1 MPESN
6 CRRALLSLL
15 WAFSLSLPLSIGC
28 GSGSGSQDGSSP
40 ETGRELVASAPDEAV
55 QLFLEAV
62 KRGDDTSAGLL
73 LTPTARQTTHEV
85 GMVVAPPGSD
95 TASFQVAGVE
105 RLDDTTARVGS
116 SWSDTAPDGQS
127 QTDEIVWLVRK
138 SEGRWRIAGMTAKV
152 FGDRPPIELNFEDR
166 EALVRQRRM
175 VEQEAVRRTSAP
187 AEQAR
192 KPSDPFQS
200 GPR

>member
-1 MPESN
+1 MRASN
-6 CRRALLSLL
+6 CRRLLLCLVLSL
-15 WAFSLSLPLSIGC
+15 SVGC
-28 GSGSGSQDGSSP
+28 GSDAGPQSGPSKNTAP
-40 ETGRELVASAPDEAV
+40 EPVASAPDQAV

-62 KRGDDTSAGLL
+62 KRGDDAGAGHL
-73 LTPTARQTTHEV
+73 LTPLARETTHEV

-95 TASFQVAGVE
+95 TASFQVGGVQP
-105 RLDDTTARVGS
+105 LDANTARVAS
-116 SWSDTAPDGQS
+116 SWTDTAPDGES

-138 SEGRWRIAGMTAKV
+138 SDGRWRIAGMTAKV

-166 EALVRQRRM
+166 EALVSQRRI
-175 VEQEAVRRTSAP
+175 VEEEAVRRTSPP